1 MSWLQALLLGLLQG
15 LTEFLPVSSSGH
27 LELGKSLMDIQIK
40 DTLIFTIVVHGA
52 TVLSTLVIFWKDIID
67 LFKGLFHFKW
77 NDETKY
83 ILFIVVSMI
92 PVGFVGLFLKDYV
105 EILFENGNV
114 ATVGFMELITAG
126 LLTLTFFY
134 KPKAKKLTYG
144 NAFVIGIAQAIAV
157 IPGIS
162 RSGSTIATGLMLGV
176 DKEKITRFS
185 FLMVIIPI
193 LGENILDMMKG
204 DFLQA
209 DASISPVVL
218 LIGFIAAFVSGLFAC
233 KWMISIVKKGKLI
246 YFAIYCLII
255 GLIAIG
261 AGYHIFG

>member
-1 MSWLQALLLGLLQG
+1 MSYLQALLLGLLQG

-27 LELGKSLMDIQIK
+27 LEIGKSLMNIQVD
-40 DTLIFTIVVHGA
+40 DTLIFTIAVHGG
-52 TVLSTLVIFWKDIID
+52 TVLSTLVIFWKDIVD
-67 LFKGLFHFKW
+67 LFKGLFRFKW

-83 ILFIVVSMI
+83 IALIVVSMI
-92 PVGFVGLFLKDYV
+92 PVGFVGLFLKDYI
-105 EILFENGNV
+105 ESFFEGSNV
-114 ATVGFMELITAG
+114 AMVGFMELITAG
-126 LLTLTFFY
+126 LLAITFFY
-134 KPKAKKLTYG
+134 KPKTKKLTYG
-144 NAFVIGIAQAIAV
+144 NAFLIGVAQAIAV

-162 RSGSTIATGLMLGV
+162 RSGSTIATGLFMGV

-193 LGENILDMMKG
+193 LGENLLDMMKG
-204 DFLQA
+204 EFTQV
-209 DASISPVVL
+209 DASISPIVL
-218 LIGFIAAFVSGLFAC
+218 LVGFLSAFISGLFAC

-261 AGYHIFG
+261 MGYHIF

>member
-27 LELGKSLMDIQIK
+27 LELGKSLMDVQIK

-67 LFKGLFHFKW
+67 LFKGLFRFKW

-83 ILFIVVSMI
+83 IVLIIVSMI

-105 EILFENGNV
+105 ESFFEAGNV
-114 ATVGFMELITAG
+114 AMVGYMEIITAM
-126 LLTLTFFY
+126 LLAFTFFY
-134 KPKAKKLTYG
+134 KPKTKKLSYG
-144 NAFVIGIAQAIAV
+144 NAFLIGIAQAIAV

-162 RSGSTIATGLMLGV
+162 RSGSTIATGLLLGV

-193 LGENILDMMKG
+193 LGENLLDLMKG
-204 DFLQA
+204 EFTQT
-209 DASISPVVL
+209 DASISPMIL
-218 LIGFIAAFVSGLFAC
+218 LVGFVAAFFSGLFAC

-261 AGYHIFG
+261 AGNHILG